1 MKQMKIQSKLPN
13 VGTSI
18 FAVMSKMA
26 RESNAIN
33 LSQGFPNFDC
43 EEQLKTLA
51 KQAVSNGF
59 NQYAPL
65 GGLPE
70 LTEQIA
76 IKTANSYQKKVNPS
90 TEITVTAGATQA
102 IFSAIQAF
110 VKQGDKVII
119 IEPAYDSYRPTI
131 ELCGGEVIAY
141 SLPMPDFK
149 IDWEAFAELMKDEV
163 KMIIVNTPHNP
174 TGRVWTQNDWLE
186 LSKLVEGTNTII
198 VSDEVYEHIIFD
210 GNSHESIL
218 KYPELWKRTI
228 AISSFGKTFHV
239 TGWKVGYIIAPEN
252 ITKEFRKVHQFT
264 VFCINKPMQWAIA
277 EFLKSPSHFLELN
290 SFYQRKRD
298 LFLKLI
304 ANSRFQPLP
313 CEGTYFQLV
322 DYSKI
327 SDKNDIDFS
336 IEMTQKHG
344 VAVIPITPFCNQQ
357 FDGKVVRM
365 CFAKTDDIL
374 EKAAVVL
381 NQI

>member
-43 EEQLKTLA
+43 AEQLKTLA

-239 TGWKVGYIIAPEN
+239 TGWKVGYMIAPEN

-290 SFYQRKRD
+290 NFYQRKRD

-327 SDKNDIDFS
+327 SNKNDIDFS

-374 EKAAVVL
+374 EKAAKVL

>member
-149 IDWEAFAELMKDEV
+149 IDWEAFAKLMKDEV